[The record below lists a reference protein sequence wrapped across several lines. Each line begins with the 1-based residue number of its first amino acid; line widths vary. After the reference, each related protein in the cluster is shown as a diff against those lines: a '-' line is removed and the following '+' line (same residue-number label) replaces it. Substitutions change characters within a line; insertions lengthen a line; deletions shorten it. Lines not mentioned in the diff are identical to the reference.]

1 MSAHNE
7 IAKVYASALLELAVA
22 QGALTGDGN
31 SGAKQVGE
39 ELAAL
44 CEVFAA
50 DKKFVSF
57 LGSPAVSRA
66 RRTETI
72 DRVLKGR
79 VSDLLYR
86 FVITL
91 NRKGRLGH
99 LLAIG
104 EAYDALL
111 QELFGMTEVD
121 VYTVDGK
128 SMGESTESLMR
139 EKLRAAIGKEAIF
152 HYYSDPAMIGG
163 IKLQIGD
170 QLVDGSVATRLRRL
184 QHAMI
189 ESGGA
194 TVRRDS
200 KRFIG

>member
-1 MSAHNE
+1 MSKHE
-7 IAKVYASALLELAVA
+7 KIAKVYATALLDLAVA
-22 QGALTGDGN
+22 QGGN
-31 SGAKQVGE
+31 TAAKEMGE
-39 ELAAL
+39 ELSAL
-44 CEVFAA
+44 CEVAA
-50 DKKFVSF
+50 ANKKFVMF
-57 LGSPAVSRA
+57 LGSPAITRA

-72 DRVLKGR
+72 DRILKGR
-79 VSDLLYR
+79 VSELLYR
-86 FVITL
+86 FVVTL

-104 EAYDALL
+104 QSYDTLL

-128 SMGESTESLMR
+128 AMGEATESLMR
-139 EKLRAAIGKEAIF
+139 EKLRAAIGREAIF
-152 HYYSDPAMIGG
+152 HYCADPAMIGG
-163 IKLQIGD
+163 IKLQIAD

-184 QHAMI
+184 QQAMI

-200 KRFIG
+200 TRFIA